1 MKISEILKS
10 KEITVS
16 CEIFPPKIGAELEQS
31 RKIVADIAALKPD
44 FISVTY
50 GAAGS
55 TARFTAE
62 LAEEVENCGV
72 AALAHITCV
81 STDEE
86 SLDSYLSSLKTNGI
100 ENILALRGDMPI
112 GYEPKRVYP
121 HASDLASAIREKGGF
136 CIGGAC
142 YPEGH
147 PEAASVSA
155 DIDALKIKAES
166 GCEFF
171 TTQMFFDNDIMYSFM
186 TKFQRKGINIPV
198 IAGIMPIT
206 NARQLARSASLSGTT
221 VPRRLREIVE
231 RFGDKP
237 QAIRQ
242 AGIAFATEQIID
254 LIANGVNN
262 IHIYAMNKP
271 DVAKE
276 ILDNISEIRKI

>member
-1 MKISEILKS
+1 MKISDIIAS

-16 CEIFPPKIGAELEQS
+16 LEIFPPKQGTELEHS
-31 RKIVADIAALKPD
+31 RKLVAEMATLSPD

-50 GAAGS
+50 GAAGT

-62 LAEEVENCGV
+62 LAEEVERCGI
-72 AALAHITCV
+72 ASLAHVTCV
-81 STDEE
+81 STDEDT
-86 SLDSYLSSLKTNGI
+86 LDNYLASLKANGI
-100 ENILALRGDMPI
+100 ENILALRGDMPD
-112 GYEPKRVYP
+112 GREPKKVYA
-121 HASDLASAIREKGGF
+121 HASDLATAIKQKGDF

-147 PEAASVSA
+147 PEASSVSA

-171 TTQMFFDNDIMYSFM
+171 TTQMFFDNDIMYSFLS
-186 TKFQRKGINIPV
+186 KFQRKGINIPV

-206 NARQLARSASLSGTT
+206 NARQLGRSVALSGTT
-221 VPRRLREIVE
+221 VPRRFREIVE

-237 QAIRQ
+237 TAMRQ

-271 DVAKE
+271 DVAAE
-276 ILDNISEIRKI
+276 ILSNISEIRK

>member
-1 MKISEILKS
+1 MKISDILKS

-16 CEIFPPKIGAELEQS
+16 CEIFPPKLGTELTQS
-31 RKIVADIAALKPD
+31 RKIVSEIANLSPD

-55 TARFTAE
+55 TAHFTAE

-72 AALAHITCV
+72 AALAHVTCV
-81 STDEE
+81 SSDEE
-86 SLDSYLSSLKTNGI
+86 SLKAYLETLKANGI
-100 ENILALRGDMPI
+100 ENILALRGDMPV
-112 GYEPKRVYP
+112 GREPKRVYP
-121 HASDLASAIREKGGF
+121 HASDLARAIKDMGDF

-147 PEAASVSA
+147 PEAKSVSA

-206 NARQLARSASLSGTT
+206 NARQLIRSASLSGTT

-231 RFGDKP
+231 RFGEKP
-237 QAIRQ
+237 EAMKQ

-271 DVAKE
+271 DVASA
-276 ILDNISEIRKI
+276 ILTNISEIIK